1 MAIYSNLS
9 IPTKDHAAEQVPDE
23 DEMVTSDKVD
33 PQLMK
38 AIDLEI
44 QKVKDS
50 KFQDLKKEGQAQDS
64 KHKDEDIKRETS
76 GISNRRKTT
85 KKKSSPDD
93 SE

>member
-38 AIDLEI
+38 AIDLEY
-44 QKVKDS
+44 
-50 KFQDLKKEGQAQDS
+50 KK
-64 KHKDEDIKRETS
+64 
-76 GISNRRKTT
+76 
-85 KKKSSPDD
+85 
-93 SE
+93 